1 MAPRD
6 EAFQDLLRQ
15 LKTVDD
21 ELKEELIK
29 ELISSTHT
37 GDVEIPKDS
46 NIRNEEHKKIETP
59 KPKD

>member
-1 MAPRD
+1 M
-6 EAFQDLLRQ
+6 LRQ